1 MGPRATRPPTLSNVC
16 FHSSFSRVSTD
27 ITAAQSSVAPSPFAF
42 WDLPTAT
49 VTMLSR
55 AGSRRESGV
64 IGIEDYEDAPTKRG
78 YTTRHKEQQQQLRP
92 TFTGRVRRWE
102 KRWAKQGHL
111 TVWRWER
118 VEGDAADANTDA
130 STGPDEPLR
139 KRARLEQQARRSKLD
154 DDGQQESRA

>member
-1 MGPRATRPPTLSNVC
+1 MEGREHENEAGVMCVRCEAFALCACLRGGP
-16 FHSSFSRVSTD
+16 SRFLW
-27 ITAAQSSVAPSPFAF
+27 AAGGPCR
-42 WDLPTAT
+42 LL
-49 VTMLSR
+49 TMLSR

-118 VEGDAADANTDA
+118 VEGDAADANPDA
-130 STGPDEPLR
+130 STGSEEPLR
-139 KRARLEQQARRSKLD
+139 KRARVEQQARRNKLD
-154 DDGQQESRA
+154 DGQ

>member
-1 MGPRATRPPTLSNVC
+1 MFSQQFLSREFRLTRGERAAEQRRSLNP
-16 FHSSFSRVSTD
+16 F
-27 ITAAQSSVAPSPFAF
+27 FAF
-42 WDLPTAT
+42 WDLPTAA

-154 DDGQQESRA
+154 DDGQ

>member
-1 MGPRATRPPTLSNVC
+1 MGGDGATRHAPPNALQCVFSQQFLS
-16 FHSSFSRVSTD
+16 REYRL
-27 ITAAQSSVAPSPFAF
+27 TAAQSSVAPSPFAF

-118 VEGDAADANTDA
+118 VEGDAADANPDA
-130 STGPDEPLR
+130 STGSEEPLR
-139 KRARLEQQARRSKLD
+139 KRARVEQQARRNKLD
-154 DDGQQESRA
+154 DGQ